1 MLKIRNET
9 AKTVYSFLQNST
21 VKNLEDAEIILSY
34 LELTKEIV
42 LKYQT
47 EYNKIWEA
55 HRKMKDDKWYDKATE
70 EEKLAII
77 EEVNSLYKEA
87 IQEIENQEVE
97 IDLGWNEL
105 KLVDTIKSFIKNDWI
120 KWWDIIKEIINF
132 IKNVKK

>member
-1 MLKIRNET
+1 
-9 AKTVYSFLQNST
+9 
-21 VKNLEDAEIILSY
+21 
-34 LELTKEIV
+34 
-42 LKYQT
+42 
-47 EYNKIWEA
+47 
-55 HRKMKDDKWYDKATE
+55 MKDDKWYDKATE